1 MLQMF
6 SLETAAWKNSQKL
19 PPPKKQRNFTWTCFV
34 LSCFYLYLS
43 TKCSLWSLLKDY
55 DDHSCPWGKEC
66 ISAELFCSLLV
77 NRWEG
82 STVTRS
88 DYHRVFIHV
97 HICARHRSRVHQE
110 ICSFTSLWLCVAS
123 LLELQWDDS
132 WFLRVVDNLQPVPF
146 PKGQIRCCSW
156 LIIIQSHK
164 CSDASWKRPRRNRN
178 VHLGNNTDT
187 EIKTFSTQK
196 GIST

>member
-1 MLQMF
+1 MIVNTCKRVMLQMF

-19 PPPKKQRNFTWTCFV
+19 PPQKNNVISLEPV
-34 LSCFYLYLS
+34 LFCFYLYLG

-55 DDHSCPWGKEC
+55 DDHSCPWGTEC

-110 ICSFTSLWLCVAS
+110 ICSFTSLWLCGITTRVTVGW
-123 LLELQWDDS
+123 LLILT
-132 WFLRVVDNLQPVPF
+132 
-146 PKGQIRCCSW
+146 CCW
-156 LIIIQSHK
+156 QSAAGPL
-164 CSDASWKRPRRNRN
+164 S
-178 VHLGNNTDT
+178 
-187 EIKTFSTQK
+187 
-196 GIST
+196 